1 MIPAA
6 LALQLAKTASQAL
19 SKGKKANK
27 QKKVK
32 NGQHPPQAKKLRNPN
47 AINSMASPFA
57 QALSDPFAPSSLGCK
72 VPDPYPFPTQS
83 YHLHQTTVLG
93 TIGSNV
99 AGGVMFLPSPTF
111 SLIDTDHCNN
121 VANNSVISTSFTRF
135 GSVSTNPNYG
145 LYASTGLSTLAGV
158 LETYRV
164 VSWGIKI
171 SNLQPELS
179 ATGRIII
186 AMLPI
191 ADTVPTTVELSNSTF
206 LTTGLLPVCGV
217 PMGVLDSANLL
228 QLPTSLE
235 FTVGDLLHGD
245 LELSGMYT
253 SGSFWNFKTPL
264 TSSTEFTGYTTGDQS
279 STNGTVVTAVGFKD
293 STRMCGG
300 VGIAIYYE
308 GIPVNTSAFQV
319 ETIYHLEGTP
329 SITSNSA
336 IAPVPSNMCK
346 PFAGTSNDVEK
357 GMTAVNSVEKAMKYV
372 DRGANFLNKNKKTI
386 VSVMAAARG
395 YLA

>member
-206 LTTGLLPVCGV
+206 LTTGLIPVCGV

-253 SGSFWNFKTPL
+253 SGSFWNFKTHLLVRQNSLVTQPAINRL
-264 TSSTEFTGYTTGDQS
+264 LMEQS
-279 STNGTVVTAVGFKD
+279 L
-293 STRMCGG
+293 R
-300 VGIAIYYE
+300 
-308 GIPVNTSAFQV
+308 
-319 ETIYHLEGTP
+319 L
-329 SITSNSA
+329 
-336 IAPVPSNMCK
+336 
-346 PFAGTSNDVEK
+346 
-357 GMTAVNSVEKAMKYV
+357 
-372 DRGANFLNKNKKTI
+372 
-386 VSVMAAARG
+386 
-395 YLA
+395 